1 MHRPL
6 LFLLFVSTSSLAQMI
21 TSAQQKALNSFV
33 DYANQSA
40 DETAAVVQSII
51 DYYPRIHQKSSW
63 GAPRYTCPV
72 QLDDYYYNTALAQTK
87 GMSAT
92 MSNALNLKVKSL
104 RAAAEKID
112 EKCKALDTYHKLE
125 DYKQDNFKKA
135 QLLIAELQ
143 LLLVEYKKT
152 QLTLQQELE
161 TSFKKLNAAAPIA
174 IGVNAYHKADDMM
187 RAEVARERGVL
198 DLWTFNVNEDVH
210 TGWPVEKFEQGI
222 LETDNHLAALQNF
235 KPVLKYPASSMWTS
249 FQGSLSSVL
258 ATKRSGLD
266 EYNYEA
272 KKSDKH
278 SNDVYF
284 GLINYFNGTLV
295 SDYNTFIQFAEG
307 DGYYGLKSIKYFPLF
322 EIRTQT
328 KMVEVA
334 VKPYK
339 DISHTPVPATPQR
352 ISLSKPL
359 YEVLSNYVDYINE
372 TYRQTRYMQMVLVS
386 FNSTAMYYKGLESFE
401 KRGAMSFDY
410 KDFQVPL
417 SQYQKT
423 IADSKSL
430 TPAVAKSLNEQT
442 EVIMNILKE
451 MNDLGALL
459 EIEAK
464 EKRYEQ
470 DHLKKV
476 YEILERQK
484 ILLEAWD
491 ERKEILYQDVRKVFD
506 SYPIA
511 QATSSWYVSGKALQ
525 GLTDLDHEGL
535 FSAKAYYKGT
545 APGPVS
551 TEKIDEGL
559 RNVIAKEYDNMKGI
573 DKIGRNNGLCPYTP
587 YEDLPVTSKSLSE
600 ELKKLKAPTTSS
612 TRHPYETMVYHYND
626 IVDDYNKFCELSHD
640 VLHLKTVKQP
650 ELFDVKYPK
659 PKDNASQD
667 AVKPVVIAEATQL
680 PQTKTSSVQT
690 DPVKEN
696 QPGQREASVQKVVKV
711 EHDTIYIEKRDTIYL
726 TDPGENLRSME
737 GYATNNMV
745 LLLDVSG
752 SMNSPEKL
760 PLLKSSVLD
769 LLSMMRLE
777 DEVSII
783 SFSEKP
789 KALLTATSFKEET
802 KIKKAINDLKS
813 SGKTDG
819 NAGLK
824 LAYKV
829 ADENYIR
836 GGNNRIIL
844 ATDGEFALTDETR
857 QLIEKFSKED
867 IFLTVFNFGKG
878 AGASKALERIAQMGK
893 GNYQYISKENVELQL
908 IREAKAKKKK

>member
-6 LFLLFVSTSSLAQMI
+6 LFLLFISTSSLAQMI

-51 DYYPRIHQKSSW
+51 DYYPKIHQKSSW
-63 GAPRYTCPV
+63 GVPRYTCPV
-72 QLDDYYYNTALAQTK
+72 QLDDYYFNTAIAQTK
-87 GMSAT
+87 SLNAT
-92 MSNALNLKVKSL
+92 ISNALNSKVKEL
-104 RAAAEKID
+104 RAAAERID

-125 DYKQDNFKKA
+125 DYKQDNFAKA
-135 QLLIAELQ
+135 ELLIIELQ
-143 LLLVEYKKT
+143 LLMGEYKKS
-152 QLTLQQELE
+152 QGALQQELE
-161 TSFKKLNAAAPIA
+161 TSYKKLNATASA
-174 IGVNAYHKADDMM
+174 NAYHKADEMM
-187 RAEVARERGVL
+187 RAEVERERNVL
-198 DLWTFNVNEDVH
+198 DMWTFNVKEDVH
-210 TGWPVEKFEQGI
+210 TGWPVDKFEQGI
-222 LETDNHLAALQNF
+222 LETDTHLAALQKS
-235 KPVLKYPASSMWTS
+235 KPVLKYPASSMWSS
-249 FQGSLSSVL
+249 FQESLGSVL
-258 ATKRSGLD
+258 TSKRSGLD

-278 SNDVYF
+278 SNDVYL

-295 SDYNTFIQFAEG
+295 SDFNTFVQFSER

-339 DISHTPVPATPQR
+339 DIPHSPVPATPQR
-352 ISLSKPL
+352 IALSKPL

-372 TYRQTRYMQMVLVS
+372 TYRQTRYMQMVLTS

-410 KDFQVPL
+410 KDFQLPL
-417 SQYQKT
+417 SHFQKT

-430 TPAVAKSLNEQT
+430 APPVAKSLNDQT

-464 EKRYEQ
+464 EKRYES

-476 YEILERQK
+476 YEIMERQK
-484 ILLEAWD
+484 VLLEAWD
-491 ERKEILYQDVRKVFD
+491 EKKEILFQDVRKVFE

-511 QATSSWYVSGKALQ
+511 QATSSWYISGTALQ

-535 FSAKAYYKGT
+535 FSAKAYYKGM
-545 APGPVS
+545 ASGPVS
-551 TEKIDEGL
+551 TEKIDEGV
-559 RNVIAKEYDNMKGI
+559 RNTITKEYTNMKGI
-573 DKIGRNNGLCPYTP
+573 DKLGRYNGLCPYTP
-587 YEDLPVTSKSLSE
+587 YEDLPATSKALSE
-600 ELKKLKAPTTSS
+600 EFKKLKPPTSNNE
-612 TRHPYETMVYHYND
+612 HPYHRMVYHYND

-640 VLHLKTVKQP
+640 VLLLKTVKQP
-650 ELFDVKYPK
+650 EMFDVKYPK
-659 PKDNASQD
+659 PKDNTAQET
-667 AVKPVVIAEATQL
+667 AKPVAIVAATQL
-680 PQTKTSSVQT
+680 PETKTSAQQ
-690 DPVKEN
+690 DPVKES
-696 QPGQREASVQKVVKV
+696 PVVQRETSVK
-711 EHDTIYIEKRDTIYL
+711 HDTIYIEKRDTVYL
-726 TDPGENLRSME
+726 AEPGEDLRSME
-737 GYATNNMV
+737 GYATNNMI

-752 SMNSPEKL
+752 SMNTPEKL
-760 PLLKSSVLD
+760 PLLKASVLE
-769 LLSMMRLE
+769 LLTMMRSE
-777 DEVSII
+777 DEISII
-783 SFSEKP
+783 AFSEKP
-789 KALLTATSFKEET
+789 KALLTATSFKEES
-802 KIKKAINDLKS
+802 KIKKAINDLKP

-844 ATDGEFALTDETR
+844 ATDGEFALSDETR
-857 QLIEKFSKED
+857 QLIEKFSRED
-867 IFLTVFNFGKG
+867 IFLSIFNFGKG
-878 AGASKALERIAQMGK
+878 AGSSKALERLAGMGK
-893 GNYQYISKENVELQL
+893 GNYQYISKENVEIQL

>member
-1 MHRPL
+1 MHRSL
-6 LFLLFVSTSSLAQMI
+6 LFLLFVSTSSFAQMI

-40 DETAAVVQSII
+40 DETAAVVQSLI
-51 DYYPRIHQKSSW
+51 DYYPRIHQKNSW
-63 GAPRYTCPV
+63 GVPRYVCPV
-72 QLDDYYYNTALAQTK
+72 QLEDYYLNTALAQTK
-87 GMSAT
+87 SLNAAI
-92 MSNALNLKVKSL
+92 SNALTSKVKDL
-104 RAAAEKID
+104 RSASERID

-125 DYKQDNFKKA
+125 DYKQDNFAKA
-135 QLLIAELQ
+135 ELLIAELQ
-143 LLLVEYKKT
+143 LLLAEYKKRQT
-152 QLTLQQELE
+152 ALQQELE
-161 TSFKKLNAAAPIA
+161 ASFKKLNAAASA
-174 IGVNAYHKADDMM
+174 NAYHKADEMM
-187 RAEVARERGVL
+187 RAEVERERSIL
-198 DLWTFNVNEDVH
+198 DLWTFNVAEDVH
-210 TGWPVEKFEQGI
+210 TGWPVDKFEQSI
-222 LETDNHLAALQNF
+222 LETDKHLAALQNF

-249 FQGSLSSVL
+249 FQGSLGSVL
-258 ATKRSGLD
+258 ASKRSGLD

-278 SNDVYF
+278 SNDVYL

-295 SDYNTFIQFAEG
+295 SDFNTFVQFAER
-307 DGYYGLKSIKYFPLF
+307 DGYFGLKSIKYFPLF

-328 KMVEVA
+328 KMTEVA

-339 DISHTPVPATPQR
+339 DIPHSPVPATPQR
-352 ISLSKPL
+352 IALSRPL
-359 YEVLSNYVDYINE
+359 YDVLSNYVDYINE

-410 KDFQVPL
+410 KDFQLPL

-423 IADSKSL
+423 VADSKSL
-430 TPAVAKSLNEQT
+430 APAVAKSLNDQT
-442 EVIMNILKE
+442 EVLMNILKE

-464 EKRYEQ
+464 EKRYER

-476 YEILERQK
+476 YEIMERQK
-484 ILLEAWD
+484 VLLDAWD
-491 ERKEILYQDVRKVFD
+491 EKKEILYQDVRKVFD

-511 QATSSWYVSGKALQ
+511 QATSSWYISGKALQ

-535 FSAKAYYKGT
+535 FNAKAYYKGT
-545 APGPVS
+545 ASGPVA

-559 RNVIAKEYDNMKGI
+559 RNVISKEFDNMKGI
-573 DKIGRNNGLCPYTP
+573 DKLGRYNGLCPYTP
-587 YEDLPVTSKSLSE
+587 YEDLPVTSKALSE
-600 ELKKLKAPTTSS
+600 ELMKLKAPGSS
-612 TRHPYETMVYHYND
+612 NEHPYHRMVYHYND

-659 PKDNASQD
+659 PKDNSVQEA
-667 AVKPVVIAEATQL
+667 AKPAVVIAATQV
-680 PQTKTSSVQT
+680 PETKTSSQK

-696 QPGQREASVQKVVKV
+696 RVVQRETKVQ
-711 EHDTIYIEKRDTIYL
+711 HDTIYIEKRDTVYL
-726 TDPGENLRSME
+726 TETSEDLRSME

-752 SMNSPEKL
+752 SMNTPQKL
-760 PLLKSSVLD
+760 PLLKSSVLEM
-769 LLSMMRLE
+769 LSMMRSE
-777 DEVSII
+777 DQVSIV

-789 KALLTATSFKEET
+789 KALLTATSFKEEA
-802 KIKKAINDLKS
+802 KIKKAIGDLKP

-829 ADENYIR
+829 ADENYVR

-844 ATDGEFALTDETR
+844 ATDGEFALSDETR
-857 QLIEKFSKED
+857 QLIEKFSRED

-878 AGASKALERIAQMGK
+878 AGSSKALEKLAGLGK
-893 GNYQYISKENVELQL
+893 GNYEYISKENVDLQL